1 MAISIRRREFICAL
15 GSAAVLLAGR
25 AQQLCY
31 SAGPSRSF
39 SVHERINQ
47 TESRVAQNREAF
59 KEPYETAVAVKKAAV
74 DIAKANL
81 EMAEASV
88 PSIETKARRPV
99 LGTSCQL
106 GSHPVIP
113 V

>member
-1 MAISIRRREFICAL
+1 MCAWQCR
-15 GSAAVLLAGR
+15 SAARGAR
-25 AQQLCY
+25 AATERY

-106 GSHPVIP
+106 GSNPVIP